1 LVDFRKWAD
10 MSGALQAIFSNNRG
24 GTVYP
29 AIAMTVDD
37 PPGINVF
44 RFNGNQIGT
53 KYPDPAGFSDTTF
66 QVAWANLPGSNTTD
80 IAVTSFNT
88 PYIHAWA
95 WNYDSGFGSKYAD
108 PATLPTGTARGV
120 DFFGNGS
127 TQVYDIAVSYFGSP
141 YVSVYPWTT
150 GVGFGSKYANPA
162 TLPGSGFTTAE
173 GVNFR
178 YTAGGSQI
186 AVANEG
192 ASPFV
197 FVYPWTTGVGFG
209 SKYADPATLP
219 TGATEVA
226 FAEDVIA
233 VSHTTSPYVSVY
245 PFSTAGGFGSKY
257 ANPGTLPTGAAN
269 DVSWYNLSAEAIAVA
284 HDNSPYVSVYPF
296 LTATGFGTKYS
307 NPSTLPTGNGQSVDF
322 TAGVAAGSR
331 SLAVGHANSPY
342 VSVYPFSLPSF
353 VGIGTKSAD
362 FTTLPP
368 DTVKNVK
375 FSPNS

>member
-1 LVDFRKWAD
+1 
-10 MSGALQAIFSNNRG
+10 MSGALQAVFSNNRG

-29 AIAMTVDD
+29 AIAMTSTTS
-37 PPGINVF
+37 PGINVF

-53 KYPDPAGFSDTTF
+53 KYADPAGFSDACYE
-66 QVAWANLPGSNTTD
+66 VAWSNLPGSNTPD
-80 IAVTSFNT
+80 IAVASSNS

-95 WNYDSGFGSKYAD
+95 WNYDSGFGSKYSN
-108 PATLPTGTARGV
+108 PVTLPTGSARGV

-127 TQVYDIAVSYFGSP
+127 TQVYDVAVSFNASP

-162 TLPGSGFTTAE
+162 VLPGSGVNNTD

-186 AVANEG
+186 AVASSV
-192 ASPFV
+192 SPYV
-197 FVYPWTTGVGFG
+197 FVYPWTTGSGFGSKYADPGTLPGGPATAVAFAEDHIAVSTTISPYVSVYPWSTALGFG

-219 TGATEVA
+219 TGAA
-226 FAEDVIA
+226 
-233 VSHTTSPYVSVY
+233 Y
-245 PFSTAGGFGSKY
+245 
-257 ANPGTLPTGAAN
+257 
-269 DVSWYNLSAEAIAVA
+269 DVSWYNLSAAAIAVA
-284 HDNSPYVSVYPF
+284 HNNSPYMSVYQF
-296 LTATGFGTKYS
+296 TAGFGTKYS
-307 NPSTLPTGNGQSVDF
+307 DPSTLPTGTGYGVDF
-322 TAGVAAGSR
+322 TNGVAAGSR
-331 SLAVGHANSPY
+331 SLAVGHAISPY
-342 VSVYPFSLPSF
+342 VSVYPFGLPSF

-368 DTVKNVK
+368 GLVTSVK